1 MAQAQDPSGGTRP
14 SQAVTMGE
22 SPMMVRTLS
31 DDIYLLVG
39 ILGEAIQS
47 VAGMEAFELEEAAR
61 ALAKNLRRGE
71 VDASAE
77 LQQLVHKADTEDLRI
92 LIRAFTNYFQ
102 LINLSE
108 DSERIRRVR
117 QREQRVPDE
126 PRRGSIRE
134 AILIL
139 AERGITADELQTLLN
154 DAQVRLVLTAHP
166 TEARRRTIIDKLARI
181 FATIRDLDERRA
193 LPHEVQR
200 SRTRLAATIE
210 GLWTSNELQVTKPTV
225 LDEVRA
231 VLVYFS
237 STFATVIPVIYRD
250 LEDAVAEAYPEADIT
265 IPPFL
270 SFGSW
275 IGGDRDGNPFV
286 TPEVTIEALR
296 TMRAAAMSLLD
307 GKLTELAGRL
317 SMSTLMVSE
326 VSAVDEGIVRYAVMF
341 PELAQQ
347 LAIANRGEPYRQ
359 FLTLARERLR
369 ATRDGGEHAYARAT
383 DLIADLDLVR
393 DGLLTQNAE
402 MIVGGDLTDVIR
414 LVQVFGFEFATL
426 DIREHSKRH
435 AMAVGA
441 ALAASGVEA
450 HYDELDETQ
459 RVDILLRE
467 IDNPR
472 PLVPLDLDV
481 LPNSARE
488 VIETFRTVRWLLA
501 NDFPDAIQT
510 WIISGAET
518 PSDVLEVLLLM
529 KETKLASPGGADT
542 RLRIAPL
549 FEEGATLRSSR
560 ETMSALLA
568 MPAYRRALEASGGVQ
583 EIMIG
588 YSDSNKDVGYLA
600 SSWELQEAQAT
611 LAAALEE
618 QGVPFIFFH
627 GRGGSIGRGGGP
639 TNIAI
644 LSLPPDTVKGRIKIT
659 EQGEVIS
666 ARYATTQI
674 AHRELELA
682 LEAIL
687 VRSTEAAARWDPEE
701 RARFTTAVQAMADRS
716 AEVYRG
722 LVYGDPDF
730 VTFFYEATPI
740 NAISRLQLGS
750 RPAKRTASNRIQDLR
765 AIPWVFSWT
774 QARIIL
780 PGWYGLGSALS
791 FGEEQFG
798 LDLLQ
803 QMEKEWTF
811 FRSML
816 SNAELALA
824 KADLEIAELYVR
836 LVSNDAMRERIWSQL
851 KTEYD
856 RTERMILKISGQE
869 RLLDRDPVLQRSI
882 DRRNPYVDPLSFIQ
896 VELLKRLREDPEN
909 DEIVETLHLA
919 VNGIAGGLKNTG

>member
-1 MAQAQDPSGGTRP
+1 MTDVVNGHAPGG
-14 SQAVTMGE
+14 AAAG
-22 SPMMVRTLS
+22 RTLS

-39 ILGEAIQS
+39 ILGEAIQAM
-47 VAGMEAFELEEAAR
+47 AGRDAFELEEAAR
-61 ALAKNLRRGE
+61 TLAKNLRRGE
-71 VDASAE
+71 LDASAE
-77 LQQLVHKADTEDLRI
+77 LQQLVHESDTEDLRI

-108 DSERIRRVR
+108 DNERIRRVR
-117 QREQRVPDE
+117 QREHREPDQ

-134 AILIL
+134 AVLVL
-139 AERGITADELQTLLN
+139 AERGITASELQALLN

-181 FATIRDLDERRA
+181 FTIIRDLDERRA
-193 LPHEVQR
+193 LPWEVNR
-200 SRTRLAATIE
+200 ARARLASTIE
-210 GLWTSNELQVTKPTV
+210 GLWTSNELQITKPTV

-237 STFATVIPVIYRD
+237 STFATVIPAIYRD
-250 LEDAVAEAYPEADIT
+250 LEEAVAEAYPDAGIT

-270 SFGSW
+270 TFGSW

-286 TPEVTIEALR
+286 TPDVTVEALR
-296 TMRAAAMSLLD
+296 IMRAAALGLLD
-307 GKLTELAGRL
+307 GKITELAGRL
-317 SMSTLMVSE
+317 SMSTLMVPP
-326 VSAVDEGIVRYAVMF
+326 VPDLDAAIATYAAMY
-341 PELAQQ
+341 PDLAAQ

-359 FLTLARERLR
+359 FLTLVRERLR
-369 ATRDGGEHAYARAT
+369 ATRDGGEHAYPRAAELLD
-383 DLIADLDLVR
+383 DLLLVR
-393 DGLLTQNAE
+393 SALQDQRAD

-414 LVQVFGFEFATL
+414 MVEVFGFEFATL

-435 AMAVGA
+435 AMAVHA

-450 HYDELDETQ
+450 DYEALDEEA
-459 RVDILLRE
+459 RVATLVRE
-467 IDNPR
+467 IENPR

-481 LPNSARE
+481 LPDAARE
-488 VIETFRTVRWLLA
+488 VIETFRTVRWLL
-501 NDFPDAIQT
+501 NHEFPDAIQT
-510 WIISGAET
+510 YIISGAET

-529 KETKLASPGGADT
+529 KESKLAGTGGADA

-549 FEEGATLRSSR
+549 FEEGATLRASQ
-560 ETMSALLA
+560 ETMAALLA
-568 MPAYRRALEASGGVQ
+568 MPVYRRALEGSGGVQ

-600 SSWELQEAQAT
+600 SSWELQQAQAT
-611 LAAALEE
+611 LAASLDE

-666 ARYATTQI
+666 ARYATTPV

-682 LEAIL
+682 MEAIL
-687 VRSTEAAARWDPEE
+687 VRSTDAAAKWDPEQ
-701 RARFTTAVQAMADRS
+701 RSRYTAAVQAMADRS

-780 PGWYGLGSALS
+780 PGWYGLGSALA

-798 LDLLQ
+798 LDLLR
-803 QMEKEWTF
+803 QMEEGWIF
-811 FRSML
+811 FRATL

-824 KADLEIAELYVR
+824 KADLDIAELYVR
-836 LVSNDAMRERIWSQL
+836 LVADDTIRHRIWSQL
-851 KTEYD
+851 KAEYEL
-856 RTERMILKISGQE
+856 TERMILTVTGQE
-869 RLLDRDPVLQRSI
+869 RLLDREPVLQRSI

>member
-1 MAQAQDPSGGTRP
+1 
-14 SQAVTMGE
+14 
-22 SPMMVRTLS
+22 
-31 DDIYLLVG
+31 
-39 ILGEAIQS
+39 
-47 VAGMEAFELEEAAR
+47 
-61 ALAKNLRRGE
+61 
-71 VDASAE
+71 
-77 LQQLVHKADTEDLRI
+77 DTEDLRI

-108 DSERIRRVR
+108 DNERIRRVR
-117 QREQRVPDE
+117 QREHREPDQ

-134 AILIL
+134 AVLVL
-139 AERGITADELQTLLN
+139 AERGITAEELQALLD

-181 FATIRDLDERRA
+181 FTTIRDLDERRA

-200 SRTRLAATIE
+200 SRTRLASTIE
-210 GLWTSNELQVTKPTV
+210 GLWTSNELQITKPTV

-237 STFATVIPVIYRD
+237 STFATVIPAIYRD
-250 LEDAVAEAYPEADIT
+250 LEEAVAEAYPGAGIT

-270 SFGSW
+270 TFGSW

-286 TPEVTIEALR
+286 TPDVTVEALR
-296 TMRAAAMSLLD
+296 IMRAAALGLLD
-307 GKLTELAGRL
+307 GKITELAGRL
-317 SMSTLMVSE
+317 SMSTLMVPP
-326 VSAVDEGIVRYAVMF
+326 VPALDAAIATYAAMF
-341 PELAQQ
+341 PDLAQH
-347 LAIANRGEPYRQ
+347 LAVANRGEPYRQ
-359 FLTLARERLR
+359 FLTLVRERLR
-369 ATRDGGEHAYARAT
+369 ATRDGGEHAYARASELLD
-383 DLIADLDLVR
+383 DLALVR
-393 DGLLTQNAE
+393 TSLLEQKAD

-414 LVQVFGFEFATL
+414 MVQVFGFEFATL
-426 DIREHSKRH
+426 DIREHWKRH
-435 AMAVGA
+435 AMAVHA

-450 HYDELDETQ
+450 DYESLDEAT
-459 RVDILLRE
+459 RVEVLLRE
-467 IDNPR
+467 IENPR

-481 LPNSARE
+481 LPDAARE
-488 VIETFRTVRWLLA
+488 VIETFRTVRWLL
-501 NDFPDAIQT
+501 NHDFPDAIQT
-510 WIISGAET
+510 YIISGAET

-529 KETKLASPGGADT
+529 KESKLAGTGGADA

-549 FEEGATLRSSR
+549 FEEGATLRNSQ
-560 ETMSALLA
+560 ETMGTLLA
-568 MPAYRRALEASGGVQ
+568 MPVYRRALEGSGGVQ

-600 SSWELQEAQAT
+600 SSWELQQAQAT
-611 LAAALEE
+611 LAASLDA

-666 ARYATTQI
+666 ARYATTPV

-682 LEAIL
+682 MEAIL
-687 VRSTEAAARWDPEE
+687 VRSTDAAAKWDPDQ

-730 VTFFYEATPI
+730 VSFFYEATPI

-780 PGWYGLGSALS
+780 PGWYGLGSALA
-791 FGEEQFG
+791 FGEERFG

-803 QMEKEWTF
+803 QMEQGWIF
-811 FRSML
+811 FRATL

-824 KADLEIAELYVR
+824 KADLDIAELYVR
-836 LVSNDAMRERIWSQL
+836 LVADDAIRHRIWSQL
-851 KTEYD
+851 KAEYEL
-856 RTERMILKISGQE
+856 TERMILRVTGQA
-869 RLLDRDPVLQRSI
+869 RLLDREPVLQRSI
-882 DRRNPYVDPLSFIQ
+882 ERRNPYVDPLSFIQ

>member
-1 MAQAQDPSGGTRP
+1 MTD
-14 SQAVTMGE
+14 VTHGQPAG
-22 SPMMVRTLS
+22 SAAGRTLS
-31 DDIYLLVG
+31 DDIYFLVG
-39 ILGEAIQS
+39 ILGEAIQAM
-47 VAGMEAFELEEAAR
+47 AGRDAFELEEAAR
-61 ALAKNLRRGE
+61 TLAKNLRRGE
-71 VDASAE
+71 LDASAE
-77 LQQLVHKADTEDLRI
+77 LQQLVHEADTEDLRI

-108 DSERIRRVR
+108 DNERIRRVR
-117 QREQRVPDE
+117 QREHRVPDE

-134 AILIL
+134 AVLVL
-139 AERGITADELQTLLN
+139 AERGITAGELQALLN

-193 LPHEVQR
+193 LPWEVQR
-200 SRTRLAATIE
+200 SRARLASTIE
-210 GLWTSNELQVTKPTV
+210 GLWTSNELQITKPTV

-231 VLVYFS
+231 VLVYFG
-237 STFATVIPVIYRD
+237 STFATVIPAIYRD
-250 LEDAVAEAYPEADIT
+250 LEEAVAEAYPGDRIT

-270 SFGSW
+270 TFGSW

-286 TPEVTIEALR
+286 TPDVTIEALR
-296 TMRAAAMSLLD
+296 IMRAAAIGLLD
-307 GKLTELAGRL
+307 GKITELAGRL
-317 SMSTLMVSE
+317 SMSTLMVPHVVE
-326 VSAVDEGIVRYAVMF
+326 LDAAIATYAAMY
-341 PELAQQ
+341 PDLAQQ
-347 LAIANRGEPYRQ
+347 LAVANRGEPYRQ
-359 FLTLARERLR
+359 FLILVRERLR
-369 ATRDGGEHAYARAT
+369 ATRDGGEHAYARASE
-383 DLIADLDLVR
+383 LLEDLDLVR
-393 DGLLTQNAE
+393 ASLHAQNAD
-402 MIVGGDLTDVIR
+402 MIIGGDLTDVIR
-414 LVQVFGFEFATL
+414 MVQVFGFEFATL

-435 AMAVGA
+435 AMAVHA

-450 HYDELDETQ
+450 DYESLDEAA
-459 RVDILLRE
+459 RVAILLRE
-467 IDNPR
+467 IENPR

-481 LPNSARE
+481 LPDAARE
-488 VIETFRTVRWLLA
+488 VIQTFRTVRWLL
-501 NDFPDAIQT
+501 NYEFPDAIQT
-510 WIISGAET
+510 YIISGAET
-518 PSDVLEVLLLM
+518 PSDSLEVLLLM
-529 KETKLASPGGADT
+529 KESKLASPGGADA

-549 FEEGATLRSSR
+549 FEEGATLRSSQ
-560 ETMSALLA
+560 ETMTTLLG
-568 MPAYRRALEASGGVQ
+568 MPVYRRALEDSGGVQ

-600 SSWELQEAQAT
+600 SSWELQQAQAT
-611 LAAALEE
+611 LAASLDA

-666 ARYATTQI
+666 ARYATTPV

-682 LEAIL
+682 MEAIL
-687 VRSTEAAARWDPEE
+687 VRSTDAAAKWDPEE
-701 RARFTTAVQAMADRS
+701 RARSSAAVQAMADRS

-780 PGWYGLGSALS
+780 PGWYGLGSALVY
-791 FGEEQFG
+791 GEEQFG

-803 QMEKEWTF
+803 QMEQGWIF
-811 FRSML
+811 FRATL

-824 KADLEIAELYVR
+824 KADLDIAELYVR
-836 LVSNDAMRERIWSQL
+836 LVADDEIRHRIWSQL
-851 KTEYD
+851 KTEYEL
-856 RTERMILKISGQE
+856 TERMILKVTKQE
-869 RLLDRDPVLQRSI
+869 RLLDREPVLQRSI

-896 VELLKRLREDPEN
+896 VELLKRLRVDPEN

>member
-1 MAQAQDPSGGTRP
+1 MTDVANGQAAGNAASG
-14 SQAVTMGE
+14 
-22 SPMMVRTLS
+22 RTLS
-31 DDIYLLVG
+31 DDIYFLVG
-39 ILGEAIQS
+39 ILGEAIQA
-47 VAGMEAFELEEAAR
+47 VAGRDAFELEEAAR

-71 VDASAE
+71 LDASAE
-77 LQQLVHKADTEDLRI
+77 LQQLVHEADTEDLRI

-108 DSERIRRVR
+108 DNERIRRVR
-117 QREQRVPDE
+117 QREHREPDR

-134 AILIL
+134 AVLVL
-139 AERGITADELQTLLN
+139 AERGITAVELQALLD

-181 FATIRDLDERRA
+181 FTTIRDLDERRA

-200 SRTRLAATIE
+200 SRARLASTIE
-210 GLWTSNELQVTKPTV
+210 GLWTSNELQITKPTV

-237 STFATVIPVIYRD
+237 STFATVIPAIYRD
-250 LEDAVAEAYPEADIT
+250 LEEAVAEAYPGAGIT

-270 SFGSW
+270 TFGSW

-286 TPEVTIEALR
+286 TPDVTVEALR
-296 TMRAAAMSLLD
+296 IMRAAALGLLD
-307 GKLTELAGRL
+307 GKITELAGRL
-317 SMSTLMVSE
+317 SMSTLMVPP
-326 VSAVDEGIVRYAVMF
+326 VPALDAAIATYAAMF
-341 PELAQQ
+341 PDLAQQ
-347 LAIANRGEPYRQ
+347 LAVANRGEPYRQ
-359 FLTLARERLR
+359 FLTLVRERLR
-369 ATRDGGEHAYARAT
+369 ATRDGGEHAYARASELLD
-383 DLIADLDLVR
+383 DLALVR
-393 DGLLTQNAE
+393 ASLLEQRAD

-414 LVQVFGFEFATL
+414 MVQVFGFEFATL

-435 AMAVGA
+435 AMAVHA

-450 HYDELDETQ
+450 DYESLDEAA
-459 RVDILLRE
+459 RVEVLLRE
-467 IDNPR
+467 IENPR

-481 LPNSARE
+481 LPDAARE
-488 VIETFRTVRWLLA
+488 VIETFRTVRWLL
-501 NDFPDAIQT
+501 NHDFPDAIQT
-510 WIISGAET
+510 YIISGGET

-529 KETKLASPGGADT
+529 KEAKLAGTGGADA

-549 FEEGATLRSSR
+549 FEEGETLRNSQ
-560 ETMSALLA
+560 ETMATLLA
-568 MPAYRRALEASGGVQ
+568 MPVYRRALEGAGGVQ

-600 SSWELQEAQAT
+600 SSWELQQAQAT
-611 LAAALEE
+611 LAASLDA

-666 ARYATTQI
+666 ARYATTPV

-682 LEAIL
+682 MEAIL
-687 VRSTEAAARWDPEE
+687 VRSTDAAAKWDPDQ

-730 VTFFYEATPI
+730 VSFFYEATPI

-780 PGWYGLGSALS
+780 PGWYGLGSALA
-791 FGEEQFG
+791 FGVEQFG

-803 QMEKEWTF
+803 QMERGWIF
-811 FRSML
+811 FRATL

-824 KADLEIAELYVR
+824 KADLDIAELYVR
-836 LVSNDAMRERIWSQL
+836 LVADDAIRHRIWSQL
-851 KTEYD
+851 KTEYEL
-856 RTERMILKISGQE
+856 TERMILQVTGQA
-869 RLLDRDPVLQRSI
+869 RLLDREPVLQRSI
-882 DRRNPYVDPLSFIQ
+882 ERRNPYVDPLSFIQ

>member
-1 MAQAQDPSGGTRP
+1 MTDVANGMAAQAASNGNAASGR
-14 SQAVTMGE
+14 S
-22 SPMMVRTLS
+22 LS
-31 DDIYLLVG
+31 GDIYLLVG
-39 ILGEAIQS
+39 ILGEAIQA
-47 VAGMEAFELEEAAR
+47 VAGRDAFDLEEAAR
-61 ALAKNLRRGE
+61 ALAKNLRRGDL
-71 VDASAE
+71 DASAE
-77 LQQLVHKADTEDLRI
+77 LQQLVHGADTEDLRI

-108 DSERIRRVR
+108 DNERIRRVR
-117 QREQRVPDE
+117 QREQREPDR

-134 AILIL
+134 AVLVL
-139 AERGITADELQTLLN
+139 AERGITADALQALLN

-193 LPHEVQR
+193 LPWEVER
-200 SRTRLAATIE
+200 SRTRLSSTIE
-210 GLWTSNELQVTKPTV
+210 GLWTSNELQITKPTV

-237 STFATVIPVIYRD
+237 STFASVIPAIYRD
-250 LEDAVAEAYPEADIT
+250 LEDAVAEAYPDAGIT

-270 SFGSW
+270 TFGSW

-286 TPEVTIEALR
+286 TPEVTVEALR
-296 TMRAAAMSLLD
+296 IMRSAALGLLD
-307 GKLTELAGRL
+307 GTITELAGRL
-317 SMSTLMVSE
+317 SMSTLMVPP
-326 VSAVDEGIVRYAVMF
+326 VAALDAAIATYAAMF
-341 PELAQQ
+341 PELAHH

-359 FLTLARERLR
+359 FLTLVRERLR
-369 ATRDGGEHAYARAT
+369 ATRDGGEHAYHRAAEMLD
-383 DLIADLDLVR
+383 DLLLVR
-393 DGLLTQNAE
+393 DSLREQKAD

-414 LVQVFGFEFATL
+414 MVQVFGFEFATL
-426 DIREHSKRH
+426 DIREHSRRLT
-435 AMAVGA
+435 MAVGA
-441 ALAASGVEA
+441 ALAASGVEDGYA
-450 HYDELDETQ
+450 DLDEAARQ
-459 RVDILLRE
+459 AILQRE

-481 LPNSARE
+481 LPDAARE
-488 VIETFRTVRWLLA
+488 VIQTFRTIRWLLTHE
-501 NDFPDAIQT
+501 FPDAIQT
-510 WIISGAET
+510 YIISGAET
-518 PSDVLEVLLLM
+518 PSHVLEVLLLM
-529 KETKLASPGGADT
+529 KESKLAGTGGADA

-560 ETMSALLA
+560 ETMTALLA
-568 MPAYRRALEASGGVQ
+568 MPVYRRALEGAGGVQ

-611 LAAALEE
+611 LAAALDE
-618 QGVPFIFFH
+618 QGVPFVFFH

-644 LSLPPDTVKGRIKIT
+644 LSLPPNTVKGRIKIT

-682 LEAIL
+682 MEAIL
-687 VRSTEAAARWDPEE
+687 VRSTDAASKWDPAK
-701 RARFTTAVQAMADRS
+701 RARSNTAMQAMADRS

-750 RPAKRTASNRIQDLR
+750 RPAKRTTSNRIQDLR

-780 PGWYGLGSALS
+780 PGWYGLGSALAY
-791 FGEEQFG
+791 GEEQFG

-803 QMEKEWTF
+803 TMEEGWIF
-811 FRSML
+811 FRATL

-824 KADLEIAELYVR
+824 KADLDIAELYVR
-836 LVSNDAMRERIWSQL
+836 LVADDVIRERIWSQL
-851 KTEYD
+851 KAEYEL
-856 RTERMILKISGQE
+856 TERMILRVTKQE

>member
-1 MAQAQDPSGGTRP
+1 MTDVANGQAAGNAASG
-14 SQAVTMGE
+14 
-22 SPMMVRTLS
+22 RTLS
-31 DDIYLLVG
+31 DDIYFLVG
-39 ILGEAIQS
+39 ILGEAIQA
-47 VAGMEAFELEEAAR
+47 VAGRDAFELEEAAR

-71 VDASAE
+71 LDASAE
-77 LQQLVHKADTEDLRI
+77 LQQLVHEADTEDLRI

-108 DSERIRRVR
+108 DNERIRRVR
-117 QREQRVPDE
+117 QREHREPDR

-134 AILIL
+134 AVLVL
-139 AERGITADELQTLLN
+139 AERGITAVELQALLD

-181 FATIRDLDERRA
+181 FTTIRDLDERRA

-200 SRTRLAATIE
+200 SRARLASTIE
-210 GLWTSNELQVTKPTV
+210 GLWASNELQITKPTV

-237 STFATVIPVIYRD
+237 STFATVIPAIYRD
-250 LEDAVAEAYPEADIT
+250 LEEAVAEAYPGAGIT

-270 SFGSW
+270 TFGSW

-286 TPEVTIEALR
+286 TPDVTVEALR
-296 TMRAAAMSLLD
+296 IMRAAALGLLD
-307 GKLTELAGRL
+307 GKITELAGRL
-317 SMSTLMVSE
+317 SMSTLMVPP
-326 VSAVDEGIVRYAVMF
+326 VPALDAAIATYAAMF
-341 PELAQQ
+341 PDLAQQ
-347 LAIANRGEPYRQ
+347 LAVANRGEPYRQ
-359 FLTLARERLR
+359 FLTLVRERLR
-369 ATRDGGEHAYARAT
+369 ATRDGGEHAYARASELLD
-383 DLIADLDLVR
+383 DLALVR
-393 DGLLTQNAE
+393 ASLLEQKAD

-414 LVQVFGFEFATL
+414 MVQVFGFEFATL

-435 AMAVGA
+435 AMAVHA

-450 HYDELDETQ
+450 DYESLDEAA
-459 RVDILLRE
+459 RVKVLLRE
-467 IDNPR
+467 IENPR

-481 LPNSARE
+481 LPDAARE
-488 VIETFRTVRWLLA
+488 VIETFRTVRWLL
-501 NDFPDAIQT
+501 NHDFPDAIQT
-510 WIISGAET
+510 YIISGGET

-529 KETKLASPGGADT
+529 KEAKLAGTGGADA

-549 FEEGATLRSSR
+549 FEEGETLRNSQ
-560 ETMSALLA
+560 ETMATLLA
-568 MPAYRRALEASGGVQ
+568 MPVYRRALEGAGGVQ

-600 SSWELQEAQAT
+600 SSWELQQAQAT
-611 LAAALEE
+611 LAASLDA

-666 ARYATTQI
+666 ARYATTPV

-682 LEAIL
+682 MEAIL
-687 VRSTEAAARWDPEE
+687 VRSTDAAAKWDPDQ

-730 VTFFYEATPI
+730 VSFFYEATPI

-780 PGWYGLGSALS
+780 PGWYGLGSALA
-791 FGEEQFG
+791 FGVEQFG

-803 QMEKEWTF
+803 QMERGWIF
-811 FRSML
+811 FRATL

-824 KADLEIAELYVR
+824 KADLDIAELYVR
-836 LVSNDAMRERIWSQL
+836 LVADDAIRHRIWSQL
-851 KTEYD
+851 KTEYEL
-856 RTERMILKISGQE
+856 TERMILQVTGQA
-869 RLLDRDPVLQRSI
+869 RLLDREPVLQRSI
-882 DRRNPYVDPLSFIQ
+882 ERRNPYVDPLSFIQ

>member
-1 MAQAQDPSGGTRP
+1 MTDVANGQAAGNAASG
-14 SQAVTMGE
+14 
-22 SPMMVRTLS
+22 RTLS
-31 DDIYLLVG
+31 DDIYFLVG
-39 ILGEAIQS
+39 ILGEAIQA
-47 VAGMEAFELEEAAR
+47 VAGRDAFELEEAAR

-71 VDASAE
+71 LDASAE
-77 LQQLVHKADTEDLRI
+77 LQQLVHEADTEDLRI

-108 DSERIRRVR
+108 DNERIRRVR
-117 QREQRVPDE
+117 QREHREPDR

-134 AILIL
+134 AVLVL
-139 AERGITADELQTLLN
+139 AERGITAVELQALLD

-181 FATIRDLDERRA
+181 FTTIRDLDERRA

-200 SRTRLAATIE
+200 SRARLASTIE
-210 GLWTSNELQVTKPTV
+210 GLWASNELQITKPTV

-237 STFATVIPVIYRD
+237 STFATVIPAIYRD
-250 LEDAVAEAYPEADIT
+250 LEEAVAEAYPGAGIT

-270 SFGSW
+270 TFGSW

-286 TPEVTIEALR
+286 TPDVTVEALR
-296 TMRAAAMSLLD
+296 IMRAAALGLLD
-307 GKLTELAGRL
+307 GKITELAGRL
-317 SMSTLMVSE
+317 SMSTLMVPP
-326 VSAVDEGIVRYAVMF
+326 VPALDAAIATYAAMF
-341 PELAQQ
+341 PDLAQQ
-347 LAIANRGEPYRQ
+347 LAVANRGEPYRQ
-359 FLTLARERLR
+359 FLTLVRERLR
-369 ATRDGGEHAYARAT
+369 ATRDGGEHAYARASELLD
-383 DLIADLDLVR
+383 DLALVR
-393 DGLLTQNAE
+393 ASLLEQRAD

-414 LVQVFGFEFATL
+414 MVQVFGFEFATL

-435 AMAVGA
+435 AMAVHA

-450 HYDELDETQ
+450 DYESLDEAA
-459 RVDILLRE
+459 RVKVLLRE
-467 IDNPR
+467 IENPR

-481 LPNSARE
+481 LPDAARE
-488 VIETFRTVRWLLA
+488 VIETFRTVRWLL
-501 NDFPDAIQT
+501 NHDFPDAIQT
-510 WIISGAET
+510 YIISGGET

-529 KETKLASPGGADT
+529 KEAKLAGTGGADA

-549 FEEGATLRSSR
+549 FEEGETLRNSQ
-560 ETMSALLA
+560 ETMATLLA
-568 MPAYRRALEASGGVQ
+568 MPVYRRALEGAGGVQ

-600 SSWELQEAQAT
+600 SSWELQQAQAT
-611 LAAALEE
+611 LAASLDA

-666 ARYATTQI
+666 ARYATTPV

-682 LEAIL
+682 MEAIL
-687 VRSTEAAARWDPEE
+687 VRSTDAAAKWDPDQ

-730 VTFFYEATPI
+730 VSFFYEATPI

-780 PGWYGLGSALS
+780 PGWYGLGSALA
-791 FGEEQFG
+791 FGVEQFG

-803 QMEKEWTF
+803 QMERGWIF
-811 FRSML
+811 FRATL

-824 KADLEIAELYVR
+824 KADLDIAELYVR
-836 LVSNDAMRERIWSQL
+836 LVADDAIRHRIWSQL
-851 KTEYD
+851 KTEYEL
-856 RTERMILKISGQE
+856 TERMILQVTGQA
-869 RLLDRDPVLQRSI
+869 RLLDREPVLQRSI
-882 DRRNPYVDPLSFIQ
+882 ERRNPYVDPLSFIQ